1 MCSWPIVS
9 TVPAPSHLI
18 DLKQQ
23 VTSASRLCAGA
34 SLATALFPKEPVVML
49 AANAAD
55 FIMAF
60 FLTAPELSD
69 WYEKGLVPWHTLATA
84 ALSLGITIFLLDRVG
99 RQTG

>member
-1 MCSWPIVS
+1 
-9 TVPAPSHLI
+9 
-18 DLKQQ
+18 
-23 VTSASRLCAGA
+23 
-34 SLATALFPKEPVVML
+34 ML

-84 ALSLGITIFLLDRVG
+84 ALSLGITIFLVDRVG

>member
-1 MCSWPIVS
+1 MS
-9 TVPAPSHLI
+9 T
-18 DLKQQ
+18 
-23 VTSASRLCAGA
+23 SRLCAGA

-84 ALSLGITIFLLDRVG
+84 ALSLGITIFLVDRVG